1 MAGNMV
7 YSIQL
12 QLRVDDSQL
21 DATIAKL
28 GTLKKAAKDIHVKTA
43 GGGYRRPK
51 LSEEDIIARSARK
64 WKQRNLEERLNI
76 GDRWHLRQFGQWR
89 FSQAGWQN
97 GLNVFQKRVKTFQ
110 DSFFNNVSSFSG
122 LRYNAVNLGKVFTSL
137 TGVVGKAIPALGAFG
152 QVAIGAAKIWMGV
165 HAWRLASSGLPLL
178 VGTKLLNSNNM
189 AEAASNL
196 MQMRMAEK
204 GLGGNYQATLNRA
217 TQLAAEYGFS
227 RVGMLNAMNMFT
239 GLNVD
244 GKKLTPE
251 EASHLAEVV
260 GKIAHVGGLS
270 FERVN
275 VNLQQLLGQA
285 VPSIRDIRE
294 LVGQAPFIGKLAMNM
309 MEERG
314 VQGDYRDWLKNKSN
328 LRSVLDEFNEL
339 VESHPVMKAR
349 GQIALAKENFW
360 MRIADGLS
368 PYWDKIA
375 QANEKLYSWLSDKI
389 VSWVSNIDVEKFGKK
404 LESFVTEL
412 SVLTSSI
419 GPLVAKLVEW
429 INDLTGLSK
438 EKFPE
443 VTLGPDG
450 QVIYT
455 GKKIKGAEGQKQEAD
470 INLAAKKQIAA
481 NHMPNMLS
489 ELMPKLDSMGV
500 KISPDSLSAKL
511 RDTALIN
518 RIALTNENFNKQHL
532 DKEYSAYSLDSL
544 YINNKW
550 RAEHTEVPKRARSRE
565 GKPGIGAGYDLYEA
579 DVYTPNREQMLANVM
594 SYFAETHNREQ
605 FEKLFGGA
613 ADADAQQLSDLSK
626 GSKSVFINFNK
637 EIVDMDINIA
647 SVENIEELGRKLE
660 PKIEEVVVRGLTIA
674 LNNATSVT

>member
-1 MAGNMV
+1 MV

-76 GDRWHLRQFGQWR
+76 GARWHLRQFGQWR

-97 GLNVFQKRVKTFQ
+97 GLGVFQKRVKTFQ

-122 LRYNAVNLGKVFTSL
+122 LRYNMVNLGKVFTSL
-137 TGVVGKAIPALGAFG
+137 TGVVGKSIPAIGKFA
-152 QVAIGAAKIWMGV
+152 QVAIGAAKILIGM
-165 HAWRLASSGLPLL
+165 HAWRLVSSGIPFL

-270 FERVN
+270 FDRVN
-275 VNLQQLLGQA
+275 VNLQQLFGQA

-389 VSWVSNIDVEKFGKK
+389 VNWISNIDVNKVG
-404 LESFVTEL
+404 
-412 SVLTSSI
+412 
-419 GPLVAKLVEW
+419 AKLDQFILELDTFASA
-429 INDLTGLSK
+429 IQTIANTIGSIANGIS
-438 EKFPE
+438 F
-443 VTLGPDG
+443 
-450 QVIYT
+450 
-455 GKKIKGAEGQKQEAD
+455 GQKQYGEFDPETGGVRMTWGLSTNKDAALFTTMANN
-470 INLAAKKQIAA
+470 IAKKKAYGREV
-481 NHMPNMLS
+481 S
-489 ELMPKLDSMGV
+489 
-500 KISPDSLSAKL
+500 
-511 RDTALIN
+511 
-518 RIALTNENFNKQHL
+518 RIAEF
-532 DKEYSAYSLDSL
+532 A
-544 YINNKW
+544 
-550 RAEHTEVPKRARSRE
+550 AKRARE
-565 GKPGIGAGYDLYEA
+565 AGHGDIVQAAYDKLNSNEFIDA
-579 DVYTPNREQMLANVM
+579 FVGTS
-594 SYFAETHNREQ
+594 SYFNWRYTDDTKKIRKPTLS
-605 FEKLFGGA
+605 KLGIKA
-613 ADADAQQLSDLSK
+613 ISDLFSAGLRGITGTGGRSTDPNAQTVSNLSQ

-647 SVENIEELGRKLE
+647 SVENIDELGRKLE

>member
-28 GTLKKAAKDIHVKTA
+28 GTLKKAAKEINEKATA
-43 GGGYRRPK
+43 GYSKKKK
-51 LSEEDIIARSARK
+51 LTDEDIIARSARK

-76 GDRWHLRQFGQWR
+76 GARWHLRQFGQWR

-97 GLNVFQKRVKTFQ
+97 GLSVFQKRIKTFQ

-137 TGVVGKAIPALGAFG
+137 AGAAGKAIPALGAFG

-165 HAWRLASSGLPLL
+165 HAWRLVSSGIPFL

-189 AEAASNL
+189 AEAGSNL

-389 VSWVSNIDVEKFGKK
+389 VNWISNIDVNKVG
-404 LESFVTEL
+404 
-412 SVLTSSI
+412 
-419 GPLVAKLVEW
+419 AKLDQFILELDTFASA
-429 INDLTGLSK
+429 IQTIANTIGSIANGIS
-438 EKFPE
+438 F
-443 VTLGPDG
+443 
-450 QVIYT
+450 
-455 GKKIKGAEGQKQEAD
+455 GQKQYGEFDPETGGVRMTWGLSTNKDAALFMTMANN
-470 INLAAKKQIAA
+470 IAKKKAYGREV
-481 NHMPNMLS
+481 S
-489 ELMPKLDSMGV
+489 
-500 KISPDSLSAKL
+500 
-511 RDTALIN
+511 
-518 RIALTNENFNKQHL
+518 RIAEF
-532 DKEYSAYSLDSL
+532 A
-544 YINNKW
+544 
-550 RAEHTEVPKRARSRE
+550 AKRARE
-565 GKPGIGAGYDLYEA
+565 AGHGDIVQAAYDKLNSNEFIDA
-579 DVYTPNREQMLANVM
+579 FVGTS
-594 SYFAETHNREQ
+594 SYFNWRYTDDTKKIRKPTLS
-605 FEKLFGGA
+605 KLGIKA
-613 ADADAQQLSDLSK
+613 ISDLFPAGLRGITGTGGRSTDPNAQTVSNLSQ

>member
-1 MAGNMV
+1 MV

-28 GTLKKAAKDIHVKTA
+28 ETLKKKAKDIRVRTA

-51 LSEEDIIARSARK
+51 LPEEDVIAQSARK
-64 WKQRNLEERLNI
+64 WRQHSLQDRINI
-76 GDRWHLRQFGQWR
+76 GARWHLRQFGQWR

-97 GLNVFQKRVKTFQ
+97 GLNVFQKRIKTFQ

-137 TGVVGKAIPALGAFG
+137 AGAAGKAIPTLGKFG
-152 QVAIGAAKIWMGV
+152 QVAIRAAKIWMGV

-178 VGTKLLNSNNM
+178 VGTRLLNSNNM

-204 GLGGNYQATLNRA
+204 GLGGNYQGTLNRA

-314 VQGDYRDWLKNKSN
+314 VRGDYRDWLKNKSN

-360 MRIADGLS
+360 IRIADGLS

-375 QANEKLYSWLSDKI
+375 QANEKLYSWLGDKI
-389 VSWVSNIDVEKFGKK
+389 VSWVESINVEKVGEK
-404 LESFVTEL
+404 LDLFILELNTFASAIQTIANTIGSIANGISF
-412 SVLTSSI
+412 
-419 GPLVAKLVEW
+419 
-429 INDLTGLSK
+429 
-438 EKFPE
+438 
-443 VTLGPDG
+443 
-450 QVIYT
+450 
-455 GKKIKGAEGQKQEAD
+455 GQKQYGEFDPETGGVRMTWGLWTNKDAALFTTMANNIAKKKAYGSEASR
-470 INLAAKKQIAA
+470 IAKLAA
-481 NHMPNMLS
+481 
-489 ELMPKLDSMGV
+489 
-500 KISPDSLSAKL
+500 
-511 RDTALIN
+511 R
-518 RIALTNENFNKQHL
+518 
-532 DKEYSAYSLDSL
+532 
-544 YINNKW
+544 
-550 RAEHTEVPKRARSRE
+550 RARE
-565 GKPGIGAGYDLYEA
+565 AGHGDIVQAAYDKLNSNEFIDA
-579 DVYTPNREQMLANVM
+579 FVRTS
-594 SYFAETHNREQ
+594 SYFDWRYTDDTKKIRKPTLS
-605 FEKLFGGA
+605 KLGIKAISDLFTAGLRGIAGTGGGA
-613 ADADAQQLSDLSK
+613 TDPNAQTVSNLSQ

-647 SVENIEELGRKLE
+647 SVENIDELGRKLE

>member
-28 GTLKKAAKDIHVKTA
+28 GTLKKAAKDIHVRTA
-43 GGGYRRPK
+43 GNLPRRLK
-51 LSEEDIIARSARK
+51 LPEEDIIARSARK

-76 GDRWHLRQFGQWR
+76 GARWHLRQFGQWR

-97 GLNVFQKRVKTFQ
+97 GSNVFQKRIKTFQ

-137 TGVVGKAIPALGAFG
+137 AGAAGKAIPALGAFG

-178 VGTKLLNSNNM
+178 VGTRMLNSNNM

-196 MQMRMAEK
+196 MQMRMAEN

-389 VSWVSNIDVEKFGKK
+389 VNWISNIDVNKVG
-404 LESFVTEL
+404 
-412 SVLTSSI
+412 
-419 GPLVAKLVEW
+419 AKLDQFILE
-429 INDLTGLSK
+429 
-438 EKFPE
+438 
-443 VTLGPDG
+443 LGTFASAIQTTANTIG
-450 QVIYT
+450 SIAN
-455 GKKIKGAEGQKQEAD
+455 GISFGQKQYGEFDPETGGVRMTWGLSTNKDAALFTTMANN
-470 INLAAKKQIAA
+470 IAKKKAYGREV
-481 NHMPNMLS
+481 S
-489 ELMPKLDSMGV
+489 
-500 KISPDSLSAKL
+500 
-511 RDTALIN
+511 
-518 RIALTNENFNKQHL
+518 RIAEF
-532 DKEYSAYSLDSL
+532 A
-544 YINNKW
+544 
-550 RAEHTEVPKRARSRE
+550 AKRARE
-565 GKPGIGAGYDLYEA
+565 AGHGDIVQAAYDKLNSNEFIDA
-579 DVYTPNREQMLANVM
+579 FVGTS
-594 SYFAETHNREQ
+594 SYFNWLYTDDTKKIRKPTLS
-605 FEKLFGGA
+605 KLGIKA
-613 ADADAQQLSDLSK
+613 ISDLFPAGLRGITGTGGRSTDPNAQTVSNLSQ

>member
-1 MAGNMV
+1 MV

-28 GTLKKAAKDIHVKTA
+28 GTLKKAAKEINEKATA
-43 GGGYRRPK
+43 GYSKKKK
-51 LSEEDIIARSARK
+51 LTDEEIIARSARK

-76 GDRWHLRQFGQWR
+76 GARWRLRQFGQWR
-89 FSQAGWQN
+89 FSQAGWKN
-97 GLNVFQKRVKTFQ
+97 GLGVFQKRVKTFQ

-122 LRYNAVNLGKVFTSL
+122 LRYNMVNLGKVFTSL
-137 TGVVGKAIPALGAFG
+137 TGVVGKSIPAIGKFA
-152 QVAIGAAKIWMGV
+152 QVAIGAAKILIGM
-165 HAWRLASSGLPLL
+165 HAWRLVSSGIPFL

-270 FERVN
+270 FDRVN
-275 VNLQQLLGQA
+275 VNLQQLFGQA

-389 VSWVSNIDVEKFGKK
+389 VNWISNIDVNKVG
-404 LESFVTEL
+404 
-412 SVLTSSI
+412 
-419 GPLVAKLVEW
+419 AKLDQFILELDTFASA
-429 INDLTGLSK
+429 IQTIANTIGSIANGIS
-438 EKFPE
+438 F
-443 VTLGPDG
+443 
-450 QVIYT
+450 
-455 GKKIKGAEGQKQEAD
+455 GQKQYGEFDPETGGVRMTWGLSTNKDAALFTTMANN
-470 INLAAKKQIAA
+470 IAKKKAYGREV
-481 NHMPNMLS
+481 S
-489 ELMPKLDSMGV
+489 
-500 KISPDSLSAKL
+500 
-511 RDTALIN
+511 
-518 RIALTNENFNKQHL
+518 RIAEF
-532 DKEYSAYSLDSL
+532 A
-544 YINNKW
+544 
-550 RAEHTEVPKRARSRE
+550 AKRARE
-565 GKPGIGAGYDLYEA
+565 AGHGDIVQAAYDKLNSNEFIDA
-579 DVYTPNREQMLANVM
+579 FVGTS
-594 SYFAETHNREQ
+594 SYFNWRYTDDTKKIRKPTLS
-605 FEKLFGGA
+605 KLGIKA
-613 ADADAQQLSDLSK
+613 ISDLFPAGLRGITGTGGRSTDPNAQTVSNLSQ

>member
-28 GTLKKAAKDIHVKTA
+28 GTLKKAAKEINEKATA
-43 GGGYRRPK
+43 GYSKKKK
-51 LSEEDIIARSARK
+51 LTDEEIIARSARK

-76 GDRWHLRQFGQWR
+76 GARWHLRQFGQWR

-97 GLNVFQKRVKTFQ
+97 GLDVFQKRVKTFQ

-178 VGTKLLNSNNM
+178 IGTRMLNSNNM

-285 VPSIRDIRE
+285 APSIRDIRE

-389 VSWVSNIDVEKFGKK
+389 VSWVSNIDVNKVG
-404 LESFVTEL
+404 
-412 SVLTSSI
+412 
-419 GPLVAKLVEW
+419 AKLDQFILELDTFASAIQTIANTIGSTANGISFGPKQYGEFDPETGGVRMTW
-429 INDLTGLSK
+429 GLSTNK
-438 EKFPE
+438 DAALF
-443 VTLGPDG
+443 TTMANN
-450 QVIYT
+450 I
-455 GKKIKGAEGQKQEAD
+455 
-470 INLAAKKQIAA
+470 AKKKAYGREV
-481 NHMPNMLS
+481 S
-489 ELMPKLDSMGV
+489 
-500 KISPDSLSAKL
+500 
-511 RDTALIN
+511 
-518 RIALTNENFNKQHL
+518 RIAEF
-532 DKEYSAYSLDSL
+532 A
-544 YINNKW
+544 
-550 RAEHTEVPKRARSRE
+550 AKRARE
-565 GKPGIGAGYDLYEA
+565 AGHGDIVQAAYDKLNSNEFIDA
-579 DVYTPNREQMLANVM
+579 FVGTS
-594 SYFAETHNREQ
+594 SYFNWRYTDDTKKIRKPTLS
-605 FEKLFGGA
+605 KLGIKA
-613 ADADAQQLSDLSK
+613 ISDLFPAGLRGITGTGGRSTDPNAQTVSNLSQ
-626 GSKSVFINFNK
+626 GSKSIFINFNK

-647 SVENIEELGRKLE
+647 SVENIDELGRKLE

>member
-28 GTLKKAAKDIHVKTA
+28 GTLKKAAKEINEKATA
-43 GGGYRRPK
+43 GYSKKKK
-51 LSEEDIIARSARK
+51 LTDEEIIARSARK

-76 GDRWHLRQFGQWR
+76 GARWRLRQFGQWR

-97 GLNVFQKRVKTFQ
+97 GLGVFQKRVKTFQ

-122 LRYNAVNLGKVFTSL
+122 LRYNMVNLGKVFTSL
-137 TGVVGKAIPALGAFG
+137 TGVVGKSIPAIGKFA
-152 QVAIGAAKIWMGV
+152 QVAIGAAKILIGM
-165 HAWRLASSGLPLL
+165 HAWRLVSSGIPFL

-227 RVGMLNAMNMFT
+227 RVGMLNAMNMFM

-275 VNLQQLLGQA
+275 RNIQQLLAMA
-285 VPSIRDIRE
+285 VPNSRDLNE
-294 LVGQAPFIGKLAMNM
+294 LTTQAPYIGKLAMNM

-389 VSWVSNIDVEKFGKK
+389 VNWISNIDVNKVG
-404 LESFVTEL
+404 
-412 SVLTSSI
+412 
-419 GPLVAKLVEW
+419 AKLDQFILELDTFASA
-429 INDLTGLSK
+429 IQTIANTIGSIANGIS
-438 EKFPE
+438 F
-443 VTLGPDG
+443 
-450 QVIYT
+450 
-455 GKKIKGAEGQKQEAD
+455 GQKQYGEFDPETGGVRMTWGLSTNKDAALFTTMANN
-470 INLAAKKQIAA
+470 IAKKKAYGREV
-481 NHMPNMLS
+481 S
-489 ELMPKLDSMGV
+489 
-500 KISPDSLSAKL
+500 
-511 RDTALIN
+511 
-518 RIALTNENFNKQHL
+518 RIAEF
-532 DKEYSAYSLDSL
+532 A
-544 YINNKW
+544 
-550 RAEHTEVPKRARSRE
+550 AKRARE
-565 GKPGIGAGYDLYEA
+565 AEHGDIVQAAYDKLNSNEFIDA
-579 DVYTPNREQMLANVM
+579 FVGTS
-594 SYFAETHNREQ
+594 SYFNWWYTDDTKKIRKPTLS
-605 FEKLFGGA
+605 KLGIKA
-613 ADADAQQLSDLSK
+613 ISDLFSAGLRGITGTGGRSTDPNAQTVSNLSQ

>member
-28 GTLKKAAKDIHVKTA
+28 GTLKKAAKEINEKATA
-43 GGGYRRPK
+43 GYSKKKK
-51 LSEEDIIARSARK
+51 LTDEEIIARSARK

-76 GDRWHLRQFGQWR
+76 GARWRLRQFGQWR

-97 GLNVFQKRVKTFQ
+97 GLGVFQKRVKTFQ

-122 LRYNAVNLGKVFTSL
+122 LRYNMVNLGKVFTSL
-137 TGVVGKAIPALGAFG
+137 TGVVGKSIPAIGKFA
-152 QVAIGAAKIWMGV
+152 QVAIGAAKILIGM
-165 HAWRLASSGLPLL
+165 HAWRLVSSGIPFL

-244 GKKLTPE
+244 GKKLTPK

-270 FERVN
+270 FDRVN
-275 VNLQQLLGQA
+275 VNLQQLFGQA

-360 MRIADGLS
+360 MCIADGLS

-389 VSWVSNIDVEKFGKK
+389 VNWISNIDVNK
-404 LESFVTEL
+404 
-412 SVLTSSI
+412 I
-419 GPLVAKLVEW
+419 GAKLDQFILELDTFASAIQPIVNT
-429 INDLTGLSK
+429 IGSIANCIS
-438 EKFPE
+438 F
-443 VTLGPDG
+443 
-450 QVIYT
+450 
-455 GKKIKGAEGQKQEAD
+455 GQKQYGEFDPETGGVRMTWGLSTDKDAALFTTMANN
-470 INLAAKKQIAA
+470 IAKKRAYGREVSRIAKLAAK
-481 NHMPNMLS
+481 
-489 ELMPKLDSMGV
+489 
-500 KISPDSLSAKL
+500 
-511 RDTALIN
+511 
-518 RIALTNENFNKQHL
+518 
-532 DKEYSAYSLDSL
+532 
-544 YINNKW
+544 
-550 RAEHTEVPKRARSRE
+550 RARE
-565 GKPGIGAGYDLYEA
+565 AGHGDIVQAAYDKLNSNEFIDA
-579 DVYTPNREQMLANVM
+579 FVGTS
-594 SYFAETHNREQ
+594 SYFNWRYTDDTKKIRKPILS
-605 FEKLFGGA
+605 KLGIKA
-613 ADADAQQLSDLSK
+613 ISDLFPAGLRGITGTGGRSTDPNAQTVSNLSQ

>member
-1 MAGNMV
+1 MV

-28 GTLKKAAKDIHVKTA
+28 GTLKKAAKEINEKATA
-43 GGGYRRPK
+43 GYSKKKK
-51 LSEEDIIARSARK
+51 LTDEEIIARSARK

-76 GDRWHLRQFGQWR
+76 GARWRLRQFGQWR

-97 GLNVFQKRVKTFQ
+97 GLGVFQKRVKTFQ

-122 LRYNAVNLGKVFTSL
+122 LRYNMVNLGKVFTSL
-137 TGVVGKAIPALGAFG
+137 TGVVGKSIPAIGKFA
-152 QVAIGAAKIWMGV
+152 QVAIGAAKILIGM
-165 HAWRLASSGLPLL
+165 HAWRLVSSGIPFL

-270 FERVN
+270 FDRVN
-275 VNLQQLLGQA
+275 VNLQQLFGQA

-389 VSWVSNIDVEKFGKK
+389 VNWISNIDVNKVG
-404 LESFVTEL
+404 
-412 SVLTSSI
+412 
-419 GPLVAKLVEW
+419 AKLDQFILELDTFASA
-429 INDLTGLSK
+429 IQTIANTIGSIANGIS
-438 EKFPE
+438 F
-443 VTLGPDG
+443 
-450 QVIYT
+450 
-455 GKKIKGAEGQKQEAD
+455 GQKQYGEFDPETGGVRMTWGLSTNKDAALFTTMANN
-470 INLAAKKQIAA
+470 IAKKKAYGREV
-481 NHMPNMLS
+481 S
-489 ELMPKLDSMGV
+489 
-500 KISPDSLSAKL
+500 
-511 RDTALIN
+511 
-518 RIALTNENFNKQHL
+518 RIAEF
-532 DKEYSAYSLDSL
+532 A
-544 YINNKW
+544 
-550 RAEHTEVPKRARSRE
+550 AKRARE
-565 GKPGIGAGYDLYEA
+565 AGHGDIVQAAYDKLNSNEFIDA
-579 DVYTPNREQMLANVM
+579 FVGTS
-594 SYFAETHNREQ
+594 SYFNWRYTDDTKKIRKPTLS
-605 FEKLFGGA
+605 KLGIKA
-613 ADADAQQLSDLSK
+613 ISDLFSAGLRGITGTGGRSTDPNAQTVSNLSQ

-647 SVENIEELGRKLE
+647 SVENIDELGRKLE

>member
-28 GTLKKAAKDIHVKTA
+28 GTLKKAAKEINEKATA
-43 GGGYRRPK
+43 GYSKKKK
-51 LSEEDIIARSARK
+51 LTDEEIIARSARK

-76 GDRWHLRQFGQWR
+76 GARWHLRQFGQWR

-97 GLNVFQKRVKTFQ
+97 GLGVFQKRVKTFQ

-122 LRYNAVNLGKVFTSL
+122 LRYNAVNLGKTFTSL
-137 TGVVGKAIPALGAFG
+137 AGAAGKAIPALGAFG

-178 VGTKLLNSNNM
+178 VGTRMLNSNNM

-217 TQLAAEYGFS
+217 TQEAAEYGFS
-227 RVGMLNAMNMFT
+227 RVVMLNAMNMFT

-285 VPSIRDIRE
+285 APSIRDIRE

-389 VSWVSNIDVEKFGKK
+389 VSWVSNIDVNKVG
-404 LESFVTEL
+404 
-412 SVLTSSI
+412 
-419 GPLVAKLVEW
+419 AKLDQFILELDTFASAIQTIANTIGSTANGISFGPKQYGEFDPETGGVRMTW
-429 INDLTGLSK
+429 GLSTNK
-438 EKFPE
+438 DAALF
-443 VTLGPDG
+443 TTMANN
-450 QVIYT
+450 I
-455 GKKIKGAEGQKQEAD
+455 
-470 INLAAKKQIAA
+470 AKKKAYGREV
-481 NHMPNMLS
+481 S
-489 ELMPKLDSMGV
+489 
-500 KISPDSLSAKL
+500 
-511 RDTALIN
+511 
-518 RIALTNENFNKQHL
+518 RIAEF
-532 DKEYSAYSLDSL
+532 A
-544 YINNKW
+544 
-550 RAEHTEVPKRARSRE
+550 AKRARE
-565 GKPGIGAGYDLYEA
+565 AGHGDIVQAAYDKLNSNEFIDA
-579 DVYTPNREQMLANVM
+579 FVGTS
-594 SYFAETHNREQ
+594 SYFNWRYTDDTKKIRKPTLS
-605 FEKLFGGA
+605 KLGIKA
-613 ADADAQQLSDLSK
+613 ISDLFPAGLRGITGTGGRSTDPNAQTVSNLSQ
-626 GSKSVFINFNK
+626 GSKSIFINFNK

-647 SVENIEELGRKLE
+647 SVENIDELGRKLE

>member
-1 MAGNMV
+1 MV

-28 GTLKKAAKDIHVKTA
+28 GTLKKAAKEINEKATA
-43 GGGYRRPK
+43 GYSKKKK
-51 LSEEDIIARSARK
+51 LTDEEIIARSARK

-76 GDRWHLRQFGQWR
+76 GARWRLRQFGQWR

-97 GLNVFQKRVKTFQ
+97 GLGVFQKRVKTFQ

-122 LRYNAVNLGKVFTSL
+122 LRYNMVNLGKVFTSL
-137 TGVVGKAIPALGAFG
+137 TGVVGKSIPAIGKFA
-152 QVAIGAAKIWMGV
+152 QVAIGAAKILIGM
-165 HAWRLASSGLPLL
+165 HAWRLVSSGIPFL

-270 FERVN
+270 FDRVN
-275 VNLQQLLGQA
+275 VNLQQLFGQA

-389 VSWVSNIDVEKFGKK
+389 VNWISNIDVNKVG
-404 LESFVTEL
+404 
-412 SVLTSSI
+412 
-419 GPLVAKLVEW
+419 AKLDQFILELDTFASA
-429 INDLTGLSK
+429 IQTIANTIGSIANGIS
-438 EKFPE
+438 F
-443 VTLGPDG
+443 
-450 QVIYT
+450 
-455 GKKIKGAEGQKQEAD
+455 GQKQYGEFDPETGGVRMTWGLSTNKDAALFTTMANN
-470 INLAAKKQIAA
+470 IAKKKAYG
-481 NHMPNMLS
+481 S
-489 ELMPKLDSMGV
+489 EVS
-500 KISPDSLSAKL
+500 
-511 RDTALIN
+511 
-518 RIALTNENFNKQHL
+518 RIAEF
-532 DKEYSAYSLDSL
+532 A
-544 YINNKW
+544 
-550 RAEHTEVPKRARSRE
+550 AKRARE
-565 GKPGIGAGYDLYEA
+565 AGHGDIVQAAYDKLNSNEFIDA
-579 DVYTPNREQMLANVM
+579 FVGTS
-594 SYFAETHNREQ
+594 SYFNWRYTDDTKKIRKPTLS
-605 FEKLFGGA
+605 KLGIKA
-613 ADADAQQLSDLSK
+613 ISDLFSAGLRGITGTGGRSTDPNAQTVSNLSQ

-647 SVENIEELGRKLE
+647 SVENIDELGRKLE

>member
-1 MAGNMV
+1 MV

-28 GTLKKAAKDIHVKTA
+28 GTLKKAAKEINEKATA
-43 GGGYRRPK
+43 GYSKKKK
-51 LSEEDIIARSARK
+51 LTDEEIIARSARK

-76 GDRWHLRQFGQWR
+76 GARWRLRQFGQWR

-97 GLNVFQKRVKTFQ
+97 GLGVFQKRVKTFQ

-122 LRYNAVNLGKVFTSL
+122 LRYNMVNLGKVFTSL
-137 TGVVGKAIPALGAFG
+137 TGVVGKSIPAIGKFA
-152 QVAIGAAKIWMGV
+152 QVAIGAAKILIGM
-165 HAWRLASSGLPLL
+165 HAWRLVSSGIPFL

-339 VESHPVMKAR
+339 VESHPVMKAK

-389 VSWVSNIDVEKFGKK
+389 VNWISNIDVNKVG
-404 LESFVTEL
+404 
-412 SVLTSSI
+412 
-419 GPLVAKLVEW
+419 AKLDQFILELDTFASA
-429 INDLTGLSK
+429 IQTIANTIGSIANGIS
-438 EKFPE
+438 F
-443 VTLGPDG
+443 
-450 QVIYT
+450 
-455 GKKIKGAEGQKQEAD
+455 GQKQYGEFDPETGGVRMTWGLSTNKDAALFTTMANN
-470 INLAAKKQIAA
+470 IAKKKAYGREVSRIAEFAAKRAREAGHGDIVQAA
-481 NHMPNMLS
+481 YDKLNSNEFIDAFVGTSSYFNWRYTDDTKKIRKPTLS
-489 ELMPKLDSMGV
+489 EL
-500 KISPDSLSAKL
+500 
-511 RDTALIN
+511 
-518 RIALTNENFNKQHL
+518 
-532 DKEYSAYSLDSL
+532 
-544 YINNKW
+544 
-550 RAEHTEVPKRARSRE
+550 
-565 GKPGIGAGYDLYEA
+565 GIKAI
-579 DVYTPNREQMLANVM
+579 
-594 SYFAETHNREQ
+594 
-605 FEKLFGGA
+605 
-613 ADADAQQLSDLSK
+613 SDLFSAGLRGITGTGGRSTDPNAQTVSNLSQ

>member
-1 MAGNMV
+1 MV

-28 GTLKKAAKDIHVKTA
+28 GTLKKAAKEINEKATA
-43 GGGYRRPK
+43 GYSKKKK
-51 LSEEDIIARSARK
+51 LTDEEIIARSARK

-76 GDRWHLRQFGQWR
+76 GARWHLRQFGQWR

-97 GLNVFQKRVKTFQ
+97 GLGVFQKRVKTFQ
-110 DSFFNNVSSFSG
+110 NSFFNNVSSFSG

-178 VGTKLLNSNNM
+178 IGTKLLNSNNM

-375 QANEKLYSWLSDKI
+375 QANEKLYSWLGDKI

-455 GKKIKGAEGQKQEAD
+455 GKKIKGAEGKKQEED
-470 INLAAKKQIAA
+470 TKLAARKQIAA
-481 NHMPNMLS
+481 KYLPDMLP
-489 ELMPKLDSMGV
+489 ELTPKLDSLGV
-500 KISPDSLSAKL
+500 NISPDSLSAKL

-532 DKEYSAYSLDSL
+532 EGVKRIRESDSL
-544 YINNKW
+544 FVANKY
-550 RAEHTEVPKRARSRE
+550 RAAHRPLSDSLRDI
-565 GKPGIGAGYDLYEA
+565 PGIGNFYPYNKLRPA

-594 SYFAETHNREQ
+594 SYFAETLNREQ

-613 ADADAQQLSDLSK
+613 ADDYNKDMSDLSK

>member
-1 MAGNMV
+1 MV

-28 GTLKKAAKDIHVKTA
+28 GTLKKAAKEINEKATA
-43 GGGYRRPK
+43 GYSKKKK
-51 LSEEDIIARSARK
+51 LTDEEIIARSARK

-76 GDRWHLRQFGQWR
+76 GARWHLRQFGQWR

-97 GLNVFQKRVKTFQ
+97 GLSVFQKRVKTFQ

-137 TGVVGKAIPALGAFG
+137 TGVVGKAIPGLGALG
-152 QVAIGAAKIWMGV
+152 QVAIGAAKIWMGA

-178 VGTKLLNSNNM
+178 VGTRMLNSNNM

-314 VQGDYRDWLKNKSN
+314 VQGDYRDWLKNKNN

-360 MRIADGLS
+360 MRIADSLS

-375 QANEKLYSWLSDKI
+375 QANEKLYSWLGDKI
-389 VSWVSNIDVEKFGKK
+389 VSWVSNIDVNKVG
-404 LESFVTEL
+404 
-412 SVLTSSI
+412 
-419 GPLVAKLVEW
+419 AKLDQFILELDTFASAIQTIANTIGSIANGISFDRKQYGEFDPETGGVRMTW
-429 INDLTGLSK
+429 GLSTNK
-438 EKFPE
+438 DAALF
-443 VTLGPDG
+443 TTMANN
-450 QVIYT
+450 I
-455 GKKIKGAEGQKQEAD
+455 
-470 INLAAKKQIAA
+470 AKKKAYGREV
-481 NHMPNMLS
+481 S
-489 ELMPKLDSMGV
+489 
-500 KISPDSLSAKL
+500 
-511 RDTALIN
+511 
-518 RIALTNENFNKQHL
+518 RIAEF
-532 DKEYSAYSLDSL
+532 A
-544 YINNKW
+544 
-550 RAEHTEVPKRARSRE
+550 AKRARE
-565 GKPGIGAGYDLYEA
+565 AGHGDIVQAAYDKLNSNEFIDA
-579 DVYTPNREQMLANVM
+579 FVGTS
-594 SYFAETHNREQ
+594 SYFNWWYTDDTKKIRKPTLS
-605 FEKLFGGA
+605 KLGIKA
-613 ADADAQQLSDLSK
+613 ISDLFPAGLRGLTGTGGRSTDPNAQTVSNLSQ

>member
-28 GTLKKAAKDIHVKTA
+28 GTLKKAAKEINEKATA
-43 GGGYRRPK
+43 GYSKKKK
-51 LSEEDIIARSARK
+51 LTDEEIIARSARK

-76 GDRWHLRQFGQWR
+76 GARWRLRQFGQWR

-97 GLNVFQKRVKTFQ
+97 GLGVFQKRVKTFQ

-122 LRYNAVNLGKVFTSL
+122 LRYNMVNLGKVFTSL
-137 TGVVGKAIPALGAFG
+137 TGVVGKSIPAIGKFA
-152 QVAIGAAKIWMGV
+152 QVAIGAAKILIGM
-165 HAWRLASSGLPLL
+165 HAWRLVSSGIPFL

-270 FERVN
+270 FDRVN

-389 VSWVSNIDVEKFGKK
+389 VNWISNIDVNKVG
-404 LESFVTEL
+404 
-412 SVLTSSI
+412 
-419 GPLVAKLVEW
+419 AKLDQFILELDTFASA
-429 INDLTGLSK
+429 IQTIANTIGSIANGIS
-438 EKFPE
+438 F
-443 VTLGPDG
+443 
-450 QVIYT
+450 
-455 GKKIKGAEGQKQEAD
+455 GQKQYGEFDPETGGVRMTWGLSTNKDAALFTTMANN
-470 INLAAKKQIAA
+470 IAKKKAYGREV
-481 NHMPNMLS
+481 S
-489 ELMPKLDSMGV
+489 
-500 KISPDSLSAKL
+500 
-511 RDTALIN
+511 
-518 RIALTNENFNKQHL
+518 RIAEF
-532 DKEYSAYSLDSL
+532 A
-544 YINNKW
+544 
-550 RAEHTEVPKRARSRE
+550 AKRARE
-565 GKPGIGAGYDLYEA
+565 AGHGDIVQAAYDKLNSNEFIDA
-579 DVYTPNREQMLANVM
+579 FVGTS
-594 SYFAETHNREQ
+594 SYFNWRYTDDTKKIRKPTLS
-605 FEKLFGGA
+605 KLGIKA
-613 ADADAQQLSDLSK
+613 ISDLFPAGLRGITGTGGRSTDPNAQTVSNLSQ

>member
-28 GTLKKAAKDIHVKTA
+28 GTLKKAAKDIHVRTA
-43 GGGYRRPK
+43 GNLPRRLK
-51 LSEEDIIARSARK
+51 LPEEDIIARSARK

-76 GDRWHLRQFGQWR
+76 GARWHLRQFGQWR

-97 GLNVFQKRVKTFQ
+97 GLGVFQKRVKTFQ

-122 LRYNAVNLGKVFTSL
+122 LRYNAVNLGKIFTSL
-137 TGVVGKAIPALGAFG
+137 AGAARKAIPALGTFG
-152 QVAIGAAKIWMGV
+152 QVAIWGAKIWMGV

-178 VGTKLLNSNNM
+178 VGTRMLNSNNM

-375 QANEKLYSWLSDKI
+375 QANEKLYSWLSNKI
-389 VSWVSNIDVEKFGKK
+389 VNWISNIDVNKVG
-404 LESFVTEL
+404 
-412 SVLTSSI
+412 
-419 GPLVAKLVEW
+419 AKLDQFILELD
-429 INDLTGLSK
+429 IFASAIQTIANTIGSIADGIS
-438 EKFPE
+438 
-443 VTLGPDG
+443 LGPKQYGEFDPE
-450 QVIYT
+450 T
-455 GKKIKGAEGQKQEAD
+455 GGVRMTWDLWTNKDAALFTTMANNIAQKKAYGREV
-470 INLAAKKQIAA
+470 
-481 NHMPNMLS
+481 S
-489 ELMPKLDSMGV
+489 
-500 KISPDSLSAKL
+500 
-511 RDTALIN
+511 
-518 RIALTNENFNKQHL
+518 RIAKF
-532 DKEYSAYSLDSL
+532 A
-544 YINNKW
+544 
-550 RAEHTEVPKRARSRE
+550 AKRARE
-565 GKPGIGAGYDLYEA
+565 AGHGDIVQAAYDKLNSNEFIDA
-579 DVYTPNREQMLANVM
+579 FVGTS
-594 SYFAETHNREQ
+594 SYFNWTYTDDTKKIRKPTLS
-605 FEKLFGGA
+605 KLGIKA
-613 ADADAQQLSDLSK
+613 ISDLFSAGLRGITGTGGRSTDPNAQTVSNLSQ

>member
-28 GTLKKAAKDIHVKTA
+28 GTLKKAAKEINEKATA
-43 GGGYRRPK
+43 GYSKKKK
-51 LSEEDIIARSARK
+51 LTDEEIIARSARK

-76 GDRWHLRQFGQWR
+76 GARWHLRQFGQWR

-97 GLNVFQKRVKTFQ
+97 GLGVFQKRVKTFQ
-110 DSFFNNVSSFSG
+110 NSFFNNVSSFSG
-122 LRYNAVNLGKVFTSL
+122 LRYNMVNLGKVFTSL
-137 TGVVGKAIPALGAFG
+137 TGVVGKSIPAIGKFA
-152 QVAIGAAKIWMGV
+152 QVAIGAAKILIGM
-165 HAWRLASSGLPLL
+165 HAWRLVSSGIPFL

-389 VSWVSNIDVEKFGKK
+389 VNWISNIDVNKVG
-404 LESFVTEL
+404 
-412 SVLTSSI
+412 
-419 GPLVAKLVEW
+419 AKLDQFILELDTFASA
-429 INDLTGLSK
+429 IQTIANTIGSIANGIS
-438 EKFPE
+438 F
-443 VTLGPDG
+443 
-450 QVIYT
+450 
-455 GKKIKGAEGQKQEAD
+455 GQKQYGEFDPETGGVRMTWGLSTNKDAALFTTMANN
-470 INLAAKKQIAA
+470 IAKKKAYGREV
-481 NHMPNMLS
+481 S
-489 ELMPKLDSMGV
+489 
-500 KISPDSLSAKL
+500 
-511 RDTALIN
+511 
-518 RIALTNENFNKQHL
+518 RIAEF
-532 DKEYSAYSLDSL
+532 A
-544 YINNKW
+544 
-550 RAEHTEVPKRARSRE
+550 AKRARE
-565 GKPGIGAGYDLYEA
+565 AGHGDIVQAAYDKLNSNEFIDA
-579 DVYTPNREQMLANVM
+579 FVGTS
-594 SYFAETHNREQ
+594 SYFNWRYTDDTKKIRKPTLS
-605 FEKLFGGA
+605 KLGIKA
-613 ADADAQQLSDLSK
+613 ISDLFPAGLRGITGTGGRSTDPNAQTVSNLSQ

>member
-1 MAGNMV
+1 MAGNMA

-28 GTLKKAAKDIHVKTA
+28 GTLKKAAKDIYVRTA

-51 LSEEDIIARSARK
+51 LPEEDIIARSARR

-76 GDRWHLRQFGQWR
+76 GARWHLRRFGQWR

-97 GLNVFQKRVKTFQ
+97 GLSVFQKRVKTFL

-122 LRYNAVNLGKVFTSL
+122 LRHNMVNLGKVFTSL
-137 TGVVGKAIPALGAFG
+137 TGVVGKTIPALGAFG

-178 VGTKLLNSNNM
+178 IGTKLLNSNNM

-375 QANEKLYSWLSDKI
+375 RANEKLYSWLGDKI

>member
-28 GTLKKAAKDIHVKTA
+28 GTLKKAAKEINEKATA
-43 GGGYRRPK
+43 GYSKKKK
-51 LSEEDIIARSARK
+51 LTDEEIIARSARK

-76 GDRWHLRQFGQWR
+76 GARWRLRQFGQWR

-97 GLNVFQKRVKTFQ
+97 GLGVFQKRVKTFQ

-122 LRYNAVNLGKVFTSL
+122 LRYNMVNLGKVFTSL
-137 TGVVGKAIPALGAFG
+137 TGVVGKSIPAIGKFA
-152 QVAIGAAKIWMGV
+152 QVAIGAAKILIGM
-165 HAWRLASSGLPLL
+165 HAWRLVSSGIPFL

-270 FERVN
+270 FDRVN
-275 VNLQQLLGQA
+275 VNLQQLFGQA

-389 VSWVSNIDVEKFGKK
+389 VNWISNIDVNKVG
-404 LESFVTEL
+404 
-412 SVLTSSI
+412 
-419 GPLVAKLVEW
+419 AKLDQFILELDTFASA
-429 INDLTGLSK
+429 IQTIANTIGSIANGIS
-438 EKFPE
+438 F
-443 VTLGPDG
+443 
-450 QVIYT
+450 
-455 GKKIKGAEGQKQEAD
+455 GQKQYGEFDPETGGVRMTWGLSTNKDAALFTTMANN
-470 INLAAKKQIAA
+470 IAKKKAYGREV
-481 NHMPNMLS
+481 S
-489 ELMPKLDSMGV
+489 
-500 KISPDSLSAKL
+500 
-511 RDTALIN
+511 
-518 RIALTNENFNKQHL
+518 RIAEF
-532 DKEYSAYSLDSL
+532 A
-544 YINNKW
+544 
-550 RAEHTEVPKRARSRE
+550 AKRARE
-565 GKPGIGAGYDLYEA
+565 AGHGDIVQAAYDKLNSNEFIDA
-579 DVYTPNREQMLANVM
+579 FVGTS
-594 SYFAETHNREQ
+594 SYFNWRYTDDTKKIRKPTLS
-605 FEKLFGGA
+605 KLGIKA
-613 ADADAQQLSDLSK
+613 ISDLFPAGLRGITGTGGRSTDPNAQTVSNLSQ

>member
-28 GTLKKAAKDIHVKTA
+28 GTLKKAAKEINEKATA
-43 GGGYRRPK
+43 GYSKKKK
-51 LSEEDIIARSARK
+51 LTDEEIIARSARK

-76 GDRWHLRQFGQWR
+76 GARWRLRQFGQWR

-97 GLNVFQKRVKTFQ
+97 GLGVFQKRVKTFQ

-122 LRYNAVNLGKVFTSL
+122 LRYNMVNLGKVFTSL
-137 TGVVGKAIPALGAFG
+137 TGVVGKSIPAIGKFA
-152 QVAIGAAKIWMGV
+152 QVAIGAAKILIGM
-165 HAWRLASSGLPLL
+165 HAWRLVSSGIPFL

-275 VNLQQLLGQA
+275 RNIQQLLAMA
-285 VPSIRDIRE
+285 VPNSRDLNE
-294 LVGQAPFIGKLAMNM
+294 LTTQAPYIGKLAMNM

-314 VQGDYRDWLKNKSN
+314 VQGDYRYWLKNKSN

-389 VSWVSNIDVEKFGKK
+389 VNWISNIDVNKVG
-404 LESFVTEL
+404 
-412 SVLTSSI
+412 
-419 GPLVAKLVEW
+419 AKLDQFILELDTFASA
-429 INDLTGLSK
+429 IQTIANTIGSIANGIS
-438 EKFPE
+438 F
-443 VTLGPDG
+443 
-450 QVIYT
+450 
-455 GKKIKGAEGQKQEAD
+455 GQKQYGEFDPETGGVRMTWGLSTNKDAALFTTMANN
-470 INLAAKKQIAA
+470 IAKKKAYGREV
-481 NHMPNMLS
+481 S
-489 ELMPKLDSMGV
+489 
-500 KISPDSLSAKL
+500 
-511 RDTALIN
+511 
-518 RIALTNENFNKQHL
+518 RIAEF
-532 DKEYSAYSLDSL
+532 A
-544 YINNKW
+544 
-550 RAEHTEVPKRARSRE
+550 AKRARE
-565 GKPGIGAGYDLYEA
+565 AEHGDIVQAAYDKLNSNEFIDA
-579 DVYTPNREQMLANVM
+579 FVGTS
-594 SYFAETHNREQ
+594 SYFNWWYTDDTKKIRKPTLS
-605 FEKLFGGA
+605 KLGIKA
-613 ADADAQQLSDLSK
+613 ISDLFSAGLRGITGTGGRSTDPNAQTVSNLSQ

>member
-28 GTLKKAAKDIHVKTA
+28 GTLKKAAKNIHVRTA
-43 GGGYRRPK
+43 GGGYRRSK
-51 LSEEDIIARSARK
+51 LPEEDFIARSARK

-76 GDRWHLRQFGQWR
+76 GARWHLRQFGQWR
-89 FSQAGWQN
+89 FSKAGWQN
-97 GLNVFQKRVKTFQ
+97 GLDVFQKRVKTFQ

-137 TGVVGKAIPALGAFG
+137 TGVVGKAIPALGAFA
-152 QVAIGAAKIWMGV
+152 QVGMGAAKIWMGV
-165 HAWRLASSGLPLL
+165 HGWRLASSGLPLL
-178 VGTKLLNSNNM
+178 VGTRMLNSNNM

-204 GLGGNYQATLNRA
+204 GLGGNYQGTLNRA

-309 MEERG
+309 MEARG
-314 VQGDYRDWLKNKSN
+314 VRGDYRDWLKNKSN

-360 MRIADGLS
+360 IRIADGLS

-375 QANEKLYSWLSDKI
+375 KANEKLYSWLGDKI
-389 VSWVSNIDVEKFGKK
+389 VSWVSNIDVEKFGEK

-419 GPLVAKLVEW
+419 GPLVTKLVGW
-429 INDLTGLSK
+429 IDEIVGKSK

-450 QVIYT
+450 QIIYT
-455 GKKIKGAEGQKQEAD
+455 GKKIKGREGEIQLKETRLKAREKV
-470 INLAAKKQIAA
+470 AAATL
-481 NHMPNMLS
+481 PELLP

-500 KISPDSLSAKL
+500 KIHRDTIAARL
-511 RDTALIN
+511 RDTALIH
-518 RIALTNENFNKQHL
+518 RLALTEENFISEKYGKQYRKWNQDSIGYANRWRDKWYL
-532 DKEYSAYSLDSL
+532 DNPGKMNPSTSGTLLE
-544 YINNKW
+544 
-550 RAEHTEVPKRARSRE
+550 AERYLPDR
-565 GKPGIGAGYDLYEA
+565 DQL
-579 DVYTPNREQMLANVM
+579 LANVM
-594 SYFAETHNREQ
+594 SYFSETLSKEK

-613 ADADAQQLSDLSK
+613 ADDDARQIDDLSK

-647 SVENIEELGRKLE
+647 SVENIDELGRKLE

>member
-28 GTLKKAAKDIHVKTA
+28 GTLKKAAKEINEKATA
-43 GGGYRRPK
+43 GYSKKKK
-51 LSEEDIIARSARK
+51 LTDEEIIARSARK

-76 GDRWHLRQFGQWR
+76 GARWRLRQFGQWR

-97 GLNVFQKRVKTFQ
+97 GLGVFQKRVKTFQ

-122 LRYNAVNLGKVFTSL
+122 LRYNMVNLGKVFTSL
-137 TGVVGKAIPALGAFG
+137 TGVVGKSIPAIGKFA
-152 QVAIGAAKIWMGV
+152 QVAIGAAKILIGM
-165 HAWRLASSGLPLL
+165 HAWRLVSSGIPFL

-270 FERVN
+270 FDRVN
-275 VNLQQLLGQA
+275 VNLQQLFGQA

-389 VSWVSNIDVEKFGKK
+389 VNWISNIDVNKVG
-404 LESFVTEL
+404 
-412 SVLTSSI
+412 
-419 GPLVAKLVEW
+419 AKLDQFILELDTFASAIQTIANTIGSIANGISFGPKQYGEFDPETGGVRMTW
-429 INDLTGLSK
+429 GLSTNK
-438 EKFPE
+438 DAALF
-443 VTLGPDG
+443 TTMANN
-450 QVIYT
+450 I
-455 GKKIKGAEGQKQEAD
+455 
-470 INLAAKKQIAA
+470 AKKKAYGREV
-481 NHMPNMLS
+481 S
-489 ELMPKLDSMGV
+489 
-500 KISPDSLSAKL
+500 
-511 RDTALIN
+511 
-518 RIALTNENFNKQHL
+518 RIAKF
-532 DKEYSAYSLDSL
+532 A
-544 YINNKW
+544 
-550 RAEHTEVPKRARSRE
+550 AKRARE
-565 GKPGIGAGYDLYEA
+565 AGHGDIVQAAYDKLNSNEFIDA
-579 DVYTPNREQMLANVM
+579 FVGTS
-594 SYFAETHNREQ
+594 SYFNWRDTDDTKKIRKPTLS
-605 FEKLFGGA
+605 KLGIKA
-613 ADADAQQLSDLSK
+613 ISDLFSAGLRGITGTGGRSTDPNAQTVSNLSQ

-647 SVENIEELGRKLE
+647 SVENIDELGRKLE

>member
-28 GTLKKAAKDIHVKTA
+28 GTLKKAAKEINEKATA
-43 GGGYRRPK
+43 GYSKKKK
-51 LSEEDIIARSARK
+51 LTDEEIIARSARK

-76 GDRWHLRQFGQWR
+76 GARWRLRQFGQWR

-97 GLNVFQKRVKTFQ
+97 GLGVFQKRVKTFQ

-122 LRYNAVNLGKVFTSL
+122 LRYNMVNLGKVFTSL
-137 TGVVGKAIPALGAFG
+137 TGVVGKSIPAIGKFA
-152 QVAIGAAKIWMGV
+152 QVAIGAAKILIGM
-165 HAWRLASSGLPLL
+165 HAWRLVSSGIPFL

-275 VNLQQLLGQA
+275 VNLQQLFGQA

-339 VESHPVMKAR
+339 VESHPVMKAK

-389 VSWVSNIDVEKFGKK
+389 VNWISNIDVNKVG
-404 LESFVTEL
+404 
-412 SVLTSSI
+412 
-419 GPLVAKLVEW
+419 AKLDQFILELDTFASA
-429 INDLTGLSK
+429 IQTIANTIGSIANGIS
-438 EKFPE
+438 F
-443 VTLGPDG
+443 
-450 QVIYT
+450 
-455 GKKIKGAEGQKQEAD
+455 GQKQYGEFDPETGGVRMTWGLSTNKDAALFTTMANN
-470 INLAAKKQIAA
+470 IAKKKAYGREVSRIAEFAAKRAREAGHGDIVQAA
-481 NHMPNMLS
+481 YDKLNSNEFIDAFVGTSSYFNWRYTDDTKKIRKPTLS
-489 ELMPKLDSMGV
+489 EL
-500 KISPDSLSAKL
+500 
-511 RDTALIN
+511 
-518 RIALTNENFNKQHL
+518 
-532 DKEYSAYSLDSL
+532 
-544 YINNKW
+544 
-550 RAEHTEVPKRARSRE
+550 
-565 GKPGIGAGYDLYEA
+565 GIKAI
-579 DVYTPNREQMLANVM
+579 
-594 SYFAETHNREQ
+594 
-605 FEKLFGGA
+605 
-613 ADADAQQLSDLSK
+613 SDLFSAGLRGITGTGGRSTDPNAQTVSNLSQ

>member
-28 GTLKKAAKDIHVKTA
+28 GTLKKAAKDIYVRTA

-51 LSEEDIIARSARK
+51 LPEEDIIARSARK

-76 GDRWHLRQFGQWR
+76 GARWHLRQFGQWR

-97 GLNVFQKRVKTFQ
+97 GLSVFQKRVKTFQ

-122 LRYNAVNLGKVFTSL
+122 LRYNMVNLGKVFTSL
-137 TGVVGKAIPALGAFG
+137 TGVVGKTIPALGAFG

-178 VGTKLLNSNNM
+178 IGTKLLNSNNM

-204 GLGGNYQATLNRA
+204 GLGGNYQAALNRA

-251 EASHLAEVV
+251 EASHLAEIV

-309 MEERG
+309 MEGRG

>member
-28 GTLKKAAKDIHVKTA
+28 GTLKKAAKEINEKATA
-43 GGGYRRPK
+43 GYSKKKK
-51 LSEEDIIARSARK
+51 LTDEEIIARSARK

-76 GDRWHLRQFGQWR
+76 GARWHLRQFGQWR

-97 GLNVFQKRVKTFQ
+97 GLDVFQKRVKTFQ

-122 LRYNAVNLGKVFTSL
+122 LRYNAVNLGKTFTSL
-137 TGVVGKAIPALGAFG
+137 AGAAGKAIPALGAFG

-178 VGTKLLNSNNM
+178 VGTRMLNSNNM

-227 RVGMLNAMNMFT
+227 RVGMLNAMNMLT

-285 VPSIRDIRE
+285 APSIRDIRE

-389 VSWVSNIDVEKFGKK
+389 VSWVSNIDVNKVGAKLDQFILELDTFASAIQTIANIIGSTANGISFGPKQYGEFDPETGGVRMTGGLSTNKDAALFTTMANNIAKK
-404 LESFVTEL
+404 KAYGREVSRIAEFAAKRAREAGHGDIVQAAYDKLNSNEFIDAFVG
-412 SVLTSSI
+412 TSSYFN
-419 GPLVAKLVEW
+419 W
-429 INDLTGLSK
+429 R
-438 EKFPE
+438 
-443 VTLGPDG
+443 
-450 QVIYT
+450 YT
-455 GKKIKGAEGQKQEAD
+455 DDTKKIRK
-470 INLAAKKQIAA
+470 
-481 NHMPNMLS
+481 PTLS
-489 ELMPKLDSMGV
+489 EL
-500 KISPDSLSAKL
+500 
-511 RDTALIN
+511 
-518 RIALTNENFNKQHL
+518 
-532 DKEYSAYSLDSL
+532 
-544 YINNKW
+544 
-550 RAEHTEVPKRARSRE
+550 
-565 GKPGIGAGYDLYEA
+565 GIKAI
-579 DVYTPNREQMLANVM
+579 
-594 SYFAETHNREQ
+594 
-605 FEKLFGGA
+605 
-613 ADADAQQLSDLSK
+613 SDLFPAGLRGITGTGGRSTDPNAQTVSNLSQ

>member
-28 GTLKKAAKDIHVKTA
+28 GTLKKAAKEINEKATA
-43 GGGYRRPK
+43 GYSKKKK
-51 LSEEDIIARSARK
+51 LTDEEIIARSARK

-76 GDRWHLRQFGQWR
+76 GARWRLRQFGQWR

-97 GLNVFQKRVKTFQ
+97 GLGVFQKRVKTFQ
-110 DSFFNNVSSFSG
+110 GSFFNNVSSFSG
-122 LRYNAVNLGKVFTSL
+122 LRYNMVNLGKVFTSL
-137 TGVVGKAIPALGAFG
+137 TGVVGKSIPAIGKFA
-152 QVAIGAAKIWMGV
+152 QVAIGAAKILIGM
-165 HAWRLASSGLPLL
+165 HAWRLVSSGIPFL

-244 GKKLTPE
+244 GKKQTPE

-270 FERVN
+270 FERAN

-349 GQIALAKENFW
+349 GQIALAQENFW
-360 MRIADGLS
+360 MRIADDLS

-375 QANEKLYSWLSDKI
+375 QANEKLYSWLGDKI
-389 VSWVSNIDVEKFGKK
+389 VNWISNIDVNKVG
-404 LESFVTEL
+404 
-412 SVLTSSI
+412 
-419 GPLVAKLVEW
+419 AKLDQFILELDTFASAIQAIANTIDSIANVF
-429 INDLTGLSK
+429 S
-438 EKFPE
+438 F
-443 VTLGPDG
+443 
-450 QVIYT
+450 
-455 GKKIKGAEGQKQEAD
+455 GQKQYGEFDPETGGVRMTWGLSTNKDAALFTTMANN
-470 INLAAKKQIAA
+470 IAKKRAYGREV
-481 NHMPNMLS
+481 S
-489 ELMPKLDSMGV
+489 
-500 KISPDSLSAKL
+500 
-511 RDTALIN
+511 
-518 RIALTNENFNKQHL
+518 RIAKF
-532 DKEYSAYSLDSL
+532 A
-544 YINNKW
+544 
-550 RAEHTEVPKRARSRE
+550 AKRARE
-565 GKPGIGAGYDLYEA
+565 AGHGDIVQAAYDKLNSNEFIDA
-579 DVYTPNREQMLANVM
+579 FVGTS
-594 SYFAETHNREQ
+594 SYFNWLYTDDTKKIRKPTLS
-605 FEKLFGGA
+605 KLGIKA
-613 ADADAQQLSDLSK
+613 ISDLFPAGLRGITGTGGRSTDPNAQTVSNLSQ

>member
-28 GTLKKAAKDIHVKTA
+28 GTLKKAAKEINEKATA
-43 GGGYRRPK
+43 GYSKKKK
-51 LSEEDIIARSARK
+51 LTDEEIIARSARK

-76 GDRWHLRQFGQWR
+76 GARWRLRQFGQWR

-97 GLNVFQKRVKTFQ
+97 GLGVFQKRVKTFQ

-122 LRYNAVNLGKVFTSL
+122 LRYNMVNLGKVFTSL
-137 TGVVGKAIPALGAFG
+137 TGVVGKSIPAIGKFA
-152 QVAIGAAKIWMGV
+152 QVAIGAAKILIGM
-165 HAWRLASSGLPLL
+165 HAWRLVSSGIPFL

-189 AEAASNL
+189 AEAGSNL

-251 EASHLAEVV
+251 EASYLAEVV

-389 VSWVSNIDVEKFGKK
+389 VNWISNIDVNKVG
-404 LESFVTEL
+404 
-412 SVLTSSI
+412 
-419 GPLVAKLVEW
+419 AKLDQFILELDTFASA
-429 INDLTGLSK
+429 IQTIANTIGSIANGIS
-438 EKFPE
+438 F
-443 VTLGPDG
+443 
-450 QVIYT
+450 
-455 GKKIKGAEGQKQEAD
+455 GQKQYGEFDPETGGVRMTWGLSTNKDAALFTTMANN
-470 INLAAKKQIAA
+470 IAKKKAYGREV
-481 NHMPNMLS
+481 S
-489 ELMPKLDSMGV
+489 
-500 KISPDSLSAKL
+500 
-511 RDTALIN
+511 
-518 RIALTNENFNKQHL
+518 RIAEF
-532 DKEYSAYSLDSL
+532 A
-544 YINNKW
+544 
-550 RAEHTEVPKRARSRE
+550 AKRARE
-565 GKPGIGAGYDLYEA
+565 AGHGDIVQAAYDKLNSNEFIDA
-579 DVYTPNREQMLANVM
+579 FVGTS
-594 SYFAETHNREQ
+594 SYFNWRYTDDTKKIRKPTLS
-605 FEKLFGGA
+605 KLGIKA
-613 ADADAQQLSDLSK
+613 ISDLFPAGLRGITGTGGRSTDPNAQTVSNLSQ

>member
-28 GTLKKAAKDIHVKTA
+28 GTLKKAAKEINEKATA
-43 GGGYRRPK
+43 GYSKKKK
-51 LSEEDIIARSARK
+51 LTDEEIIARSARK

-76 GDRWHLRQFGQWR
+76 GARWRLRQFGQWR

-97 GLNVFQKRVKTFQ
+97 GLGVFQKRVKTFQ

-122 LRYNAVNLGKVFTSL
+122 LRYNMVNLGKVFTSL
-137 TGVVGKAIPALGAFG
+137 TGVVGKSIPAIGKFA
-152 QVAIGAAKIWMGV
+152 QVAIGAAKILIGM
-165 HAWRLASSGLPLL
+165 HAWRLVSSGIPFL

-270 FERVN
+270 FDRVN
-275 VNLQQLLGQA
+275 VNLQQLFGQA

-339 VESHPVMKAR
+339 VESHPVMKAK

-389 VSWVSNIDVEKFGKK
+389 VNWISNIDVNKVG
-404 LESFVTEL
+404 
-412 SVLTSSI
+412 
-419 GPLVAKLVEW
+419 AKLDQFILELDTFASA
-429 INDLTGLSK
+429 IQTIANTIGSIANGIS
-438 EKFPE
+438 F
-443 VTLGPDG
+443 
-450 QVIYT
+450 
-455 GKKIKGAEGQKQEAD
+455 GQKQYGEFDPETGGVRMTWGLSTNKDAALFTTMANN
-470 INLAAKKQIAA
+470 IAKKKAYGREV
-481 NHMPNMLS
+481 S
-489 ELMPKLDSMGV
+489 
-500 KISPDSLSAKL
+500 
-511 RDTALIN
+511 
-518 RIALTNENFNKQHL
+518 RIAEF
-532 DKEYSAYSLDSL
+532 A
-544 YINNKW
+544 
-550 RAEHTEVPKRARSRE
+550 AKRARE
-565 GKPGIGAGYDLYEA
+565 AGHGDIVQAAYDKLNSNEFIDA
-579 DVYTPNREQMLANVM
+579 FVGTS
-594 SYFAETHNREQ
+594 SYFNWRYTDDTKKIRKPTLS
-605 FEKLFGGA
+605 KLGIKA
-613 ADADAQQLSDLSK
+613 ISDLFPAGLRGITGTGGRSTDPNAQTVSNLSQ

>member
-1 MAGNMV
+1 MV

-28 GTLKKAAKDIHVKTA
+28 GTLKKAAKEINEKATA
-43 GGGYRRPK
+43 GYSKKKK
-51 LSEEDIIARSARK
+51 LTDEEIIARSARK

-76 GDRWHLRQFGQWR
+76 GARWRLRQFGQWR

-97 GLNVFQKRVKTFQ
+97 GLGVFQKRVKTFQ

-122 LRYNAVNLGKVFTSL
+122 LRYNMVNLGKVFTSL
-137 TGVVGKAIPALGAFG
+137 TGVVGKSIPAIGKFA
-152 QVAIGAAKIWMGV
+152 QVAIGAAKILIGM
-165 HAWRLASSGLPLL
+165 HAWRLVSSGIPFL

-270 FERVN
+270 FDRVN
-275 VNLQQLLGQA
+275 RNIQQLLAMA
-285 VPSIRDIRE
+285 VPNSRDLNE
-294 LVGQAPFIGKLAMNM
+294 LTTQAPYIGKLAMNM

-360 MRIADGLS
+360 MRIADGLL

-389 VSWVSNIDVEKFGKK
+389 VNWISNIDVNKVG
-404 LESFVTEL
+404 
-412 SVLTSSI
+412 
-419 GPLVAKLVEW
+419 AKLDQFILELDTFASA
-429 INDLTGLSK
+429 IQTIANTIGSIANGIS
-438 EKFPE
+438 F
-443 VTLGPDG
+443 
-450 QVIYT
+450 
-455 GKKIKGAEGQKQEAD
+455 GQKQYGEFDPETGGVRMTWGLSTNKDAALFTTMANN
-470 INLAAKKQIAA
+470 IAKKKAYGREV
-481 NHMPNMLS
+481 S
-489 ELMPKLDSMGV
+489 
-500 KISPDSLSAKL
+500 
-511 RDTALIN
+511 
-518 RIALTNENFNKQHL
+518 RIAEF
-532 DKEYSAYSLDSL
+532 A
-544 YINNKW
+544 
-550 RAEHTEVPKRARSRE
+550 AKRARE
-565 GKPGIGAGYDLYEA
+565 AGHGDIVQAAYDKLNSNEFIDA
-579 DVYTPNREQMLANVM
+579 FVGTS
-594 SYFAETHNREQ
+594 SYFNWRYTDDTKKIRKPTLS
-605 FEKLFGGA
+605 KLGIKA
-613 ADADAQQLSDLSK
+613 ISDLFPAGLRGITGTGGRSTDPNAQTVSNLSQ

>member
-28 GTLKKAAKDIHVKTA
+28 GMLKKAAKEINEKATA
-43 GGGYRRPK
+43 GYSKKKK
-51 LSEEDIIARSARK
+51 LTDEEIIARSARK

-76 GDRWHLRQFGQWR
+76 GARWHLRQFGQWR

-97 GLNVFQKRVKTFQ
+97 GLNVFQKRIKTFQ

-137 TGVVGKAIPALGAFG
+137 AGAAGKAIPALGAFG

-178 VGTKLLNSNNM
+178 VGTRLLNSNNM

-314 VQGDYRDWLKNKSN
+314 GRGDYRVWLKNKSN

-360 MRIADGLS
+360 MRIADDLS

-375 QANEKLYSWLSDKI
+375 QANEKLYSWLGDKI
-389 VSWVSNIDVEKFGKK
+389 VSWVSNIDVDAVG
-404 LESFVTEL
+404 V
-412 SVLTSSI
+412 
-419 GPLVAKLVEW
+419 
-429 INDLTGLSK
+429 
-438 EKFPE
+438 
-443 VTLGPDG
+443 
-450 QVIYT
+450 
-455 GKKIKGAEGQKQEAD
+455 
-470 INLAAKKQIAA
+470 
-481 NHMPNMLS
+481 
-489 ELMPKLDSMGV
+489 KLDSFI
-500 KISPDSLSAKL
+500 K
-511 RDTALIN
+511 
-518 RIALTNENFNKQHL
+518 EL
-532 DKEYSAYSLDSL
+532 DKFANAIG
-544 YINNKW
+544 YIAK
-550 RAEHTEVPKRARSRE
+550 
-565 GKPGIGAGYDLYEA
+565 GIGATVDFIESSLDKLPLRNIGSGSKLLPEIPNYIHASSPSGTYTTEYNWLNKPKTKKTFDVEKEVATLYNKAKAEWEIDRYDSVKVRKLIEKTFPSMSKDSIA
-579 DVYTPNREQMLANVM
+579 KNTATTLANIWTGRDSLLM
-594 SYFAETHNREQ
+594 QMPSNRIPIKNYFGPEENSTVPETIGWVLD
-605 FEKLFGGA
+605 FEKIRNNLKKIITPKRDINSIFGGA
-613 ADADAQQLSDLSK
+613 VDADAKKLSDLSK
-626 GSKSVFINFNK
+626 GSKSIFINFNK

-647 SVENIEELGRKLE
+647 SVENIDELGRKLE

>member
-1 MAGNMV
+1 MV

-28 GTLKKAAKDIHVKTA
+28 GTLKKAAKEINEKATA
-43 GGGYRRPK
+43 GYSKKKK
-51 LSEEDIIARSARK
+51 LTDEEIIARSARK

-76 GDRWHLRQFGQWR
+76 GARWRLRQFGQWR

-97 GLNVFQKRVKTFQ
+97 GLGVFQKRVKTFQ

-122 LRYNAVNLGKVFTSL
+122 LRYNMVNLGKVFTSL
-137 TGVVGKAIPALGAFG
+137 TGVVGKSIPAIGKFA
-152 QVAIGAAKIWMGV
+152 QVAIGAAKILIGM
-165 HAWRLASSGLPLL
+165 HAWRLVSSGIPFL

-270 FERVN
+270 FDRVN
-275 VNLQQLLGQA
+275 ANLQQLFGQA

-349 GQIALAKENFW
+349 GQIALAKQNFW

-389 VSWVSNIDVEKFGKK
+389 VNWISNIDVNKVG
-404 LESFVTEL
+404 
-412 SVLTSSI
+412 
-419 GPLVAKLVEW
+419 AKLDQFILELDTFASA
-429 INDLTGLSK
+429 IQTIANTIGSIANGIS
-438 EKFPE
+438 F
-443 VTLGPDG
+443 
-450 QVIYT
+450 
-455 GKKIKGAEGQKQEAD
+455 GQKQYGEFDPETGGVRMTWGLSTNKDAALFTTMANN
-470 INLAAKKQIAA
+470 IAKKKAYGREV
-481 NHMPNMLS
+481 S
-489 ELMPKLDSMGV
+489 
-500 KISPDSLSAKL
+500 
-511 RDTALIN
+511 
-518 RIALTNENFNKQHL
+518 RIAEF
-532 DKEYSAYSLDSL
+532 A
-544 YINNKW
+544 
-550 RAEHTEVPKRARSRE
+550 AKRARE
-565 GKPGIGAGYDLYEA
+565 AGHGDIVQAAYDKLNSNEFIDA
-579 DVYTPNREQMLANVM
+579 FVGTS
-594 SYFAETHNREQ
+594 SYFNWRYTDDTKKIRKPTLS
-605 FEKLFGGA
+605 KLGIKA
-613 ADADAQQLSDLSK
+613 ISDLFSAGLRGITGTGGRSTDPNAQTVSNLSQ

-647 SVENIEELGRKLE
+647 SVENIDELGRKLE

>member
-28 GTLKKAAKDIHVKTA
+28 GTLKKAAKEINEKATA
-43 GGGYRRPK
+43 GYSKKKK
-51 LSEEDIIARSARK
+51 LTDEEIIARSARK

-76 GDRWHLRQFGQWR
+76 GARWRLRQFGQWR
-89 FSQAGWQN
+89 FSQAGWKN
-97 GLNVFQKRVKTFQ
+97 GLGVFQKRVKTFQ

-122 LRYNAVNLGKVFTSL
+122 LRYNMVNLGKVFTSL
-137 TGVVGKAIPALGAFG
+137 TGVVGKSIPAIGKFA
-152 QVAIGAAKIWMGV
+152 QVAIGAAKILIGM
-165 HAWRLASSGLPLL
+165 HAWRLVSSGIPFL

-270 FERVN
+270 FDRVN
-275 VNLQQLLGQA
+275 VNLQQLFGQA

-389 VSWVSNIDVEKFGKK
+389 VNWISNIDVNKVG
-404 LESFVTEL
+404 
-412 SVLTSSI
+412 
-419 GPLVAKLVEW
+419 AKLDQFILELDTFASA
-429 INDLTGLSK
+429 IQTIANTIGSIANGIS
-438 EKFPE
+438 F
-443 VTLGPDG
+443 
-450 QVIYT
+450 
-455 GKKIKGAEGQKQEAD
+455 GQKQYGEFDPETGGVRMTWGLSTNKDAALFTTMANN
-470 INLAAKKQIAA
+470 IAKKKAYGREV
-481 NHMPNMLS
+481 S
-489 ELMPKLDSMGV
+489 
-500 KISPDSLSAKL
+500 
-511 RDTALIN
+511 
-518 RIALTNENFNKQHL
+518 RIAEF
-532 DKEYSAYSLDSL
+532 A
-544 YINNKW
+544 
-550 RAEHTEVPKRARSRE
+550 AKRARE
-565 GKPGIGAGYDLYEA
+565 AGHGDIVQAAYDKLNSNEFIDA
-579 DVYTPNREQMLANVM
+579 FVGTS
-594 SYFAETHNREQ
+594 SYFNWRYTDDTKKIRKPTLS
-605 FEKLFGGA
+605 KLGIKA
-613 ADADAQQLSDLSK
+613 ISDLFPAGLRGITGTGGRSTDPNAQTVSNLSQ

>member
-1 MAGNMV
+1 MV

-28 GTLKKAAKDIHVKTA
+28 GTLKKAAKEINEKATA
-43 GGGYRRPK
+43 GYSKKKK
-51 LSEEDIIARSARK
+51 LTDEEIIARSARK

-76 GDRWHLRQFGQWR
+76 GARWHLRQFGQWR

-97 GLNVFQKRVKTFQ
+97 GLGVFQKRVKTFQ

-122 LRYNAVNLGKVFTSL
+122 LRYNAVNLGKTFTSL
-137 TGVVGKAIPALGAFG
+137 AGAAGKAIPALGAFG
-152 QVAIGAAKIWMGV
+152 RVAQVAIGAAKIWMGV

-178 VGTKLLNSNNM
+178 VGTRMLNSNNM

-389 VSWVSNIDVEKFGKK
+389 VSWVSNIDVNKVG
-404 LESFVTEL
+404 
-412 SVLTSSI
+412 
-419 GPLVAKLVEW
+419 AKLDQFILELDTFASAIQTIANTIGSTANGISFGPKQYGEFDPETGGVRMTW
-429 INDLTGLSK
+429 DLSTNKDAAL
-438 EKFPE
+438 F
-443 VTLGPDG
+443 TTMANN
-450 QVIYT
+450 I
-455 GKKIKGAEGQKQEAD
+455 
-470 INLAAKKQIAA
+470 AKKKAYGREV
-481 NHMPNMLS
+481 S
-489 ELMPKLDSMGV
+489 
-500 KISPDSLSAKL
+500 
-511 RDTALIN
+511 
-518 RIALTNENFNKQHL
+518 RIAEF
-532 DKEYSAYSLDSL
+532 A
-544 YINNKW
+544 
-550 RAEHTEVPKRARSRE
+550 AKRARE
-565 GKPGIGAGYDLYEA
+565 AGHGDIVQAAYDKLNSNEFIDA
-579 DVYTPNREQMLANVM
+579 FVGTS
-594 SYFAETHNREQ
+594 SYFNWRYTDDTKKIRKPTLS
-605 FEKLFGGA
+605 KLGIKA
-613 ADADAQQLSDLSK
+613 ISDLFPAGLRGITGTGGRSTDPNAQTVSNLSQ

>member
-1 MAGNMV
+1 MASNMV

-43 GGGYRRPK
+43 GGGYRRLNTYPP
-51 LSEEDIIARSARK
+51 RSYTPPVIPRR
-64 WKQRNLEERLNI
+64 QYSLPDRLDV
-76 GDRWHLRQFGQWR
+76 GGRWHLRQFGQWR

-97 GLNVFQKRVKTFQ
+97 GLGVFQKRVKTFQ

-122 LRYNAVNLGKVFTSL
+122 LRYNMVNLGKVFTSL

-375 QANEKLYSWLSDKI
+375 QANEKLYSWLGDKI
-389 VSWVSNIDVEKFGKK
+389 VSWVSNIDVDAVD
-404 LESFVTEL
+404 SF
-412 SVLTSSI
+412 I
-419 GPLVAKLVEW
+419 
-429 INDLTGLSK
+429 K
-438 EKFPE
+438 E
-443 VTLGPDG
+443 
-450 QVIYT
+450 
-455 GKKIKGAEGQKQEAD
+455 
-470 INLAAKKQIAA
+470 
-481 NHMPNMLS
+481 
-489 ELMPKLDSMGV
+489 
-500 KISPDSLSAKL
+500 
-511 RDTALIN
+511 
-518 RIALTNENFNKQHL
+518 L
-532 DKEYSAYSLDSL
+532 DKFANAIG
-544 YINNKW
+544 YIAK
-550 RAEHTEVPKRARSRE
+550 
-565 GKPGIGAGYDLYEA
+565 GIGATVDFINSSLDKLPLRNIGNGSKLLPEIPNYIPASSPSGTYTTEYNWLNKPKTKKTLDPQKEVANLYNKAKAEWEIDRYDSVRVRKLIEKTFPSMSKDSIA
-579 DVYTPNREQMLANVM
+579 KNTATALANIWTGRDSLLM
-594 SYFAETHNREQ
+594 QMPSNRIPIKNYFGPEENSTVPETIGWVLD
-605 FEKLFGGA
+605 FEKIRNNFKKIITPKRDIDSIFGGA
-613 ADADAQQLSDLSK
+613 ADADAEKIKNLSK
-626 GSKSVFINFNK
+626 GSKAIFINFNK
-637 EIVDMDINIA
+637 EIVNMSVNIA

>member
-28 GTLKKAAKDIHVKTA
+28 GTLKKAAKEINEKATA
-43 GGGYRRPK
+43 GYSKKKK
-51 LSEEDIIARSARK
+51 LTDEEIIARSARK

-76 GDRWHLRQFGQWR
+76 GARWRLRQFGQWR

-97 GLNVFQKRVKTFQ
+97 GLGVFQKRVKTFQ

-122 LRYNAVNLGKVFTSL
+122 LRYNMVNLGKVFTSL
-137 TGVVGKAIPALGAFG
+137 TGVVGKSIPAIGKFA
-152 QVAIGAAKIWMGV
+152 QVAIGAAKILIGM
-165 HAWRLASSGLPLL
+165 HAWRLVSSGIPFL

-270 FERVN
+270 FDRVN
-275 VNLQQLLGQA
+275 VNLQQLFGQA

-389 VSWVSNIDVEKFGKK
+389 VNWISNIDVNKVG
-404 LESFVTEL
+404 
-412 SVLTSSI
+412 
-419 GPLVAKLVEW
+419 AKLDQFILELDTFASA
-429 INDLTGLSK
+429 IQTIANTIGSIANGIS
-438 EKFPE
+438 F
-443 VTLGPDG
+443 
-450 QVIYT
+450 
-455 GKKIKGAEGQKQEAD
+455 GQKQYGEFDPETGGVRMTWGLSTNKDAALFTTMANN
-470 INLAAKKQIAA
+470 IAKKKAYGREV
-481 NHMPNMLS
+481 S
-489 ELMPKLDSMGV
+489 
-500 KISPDSLSAKL
+500 
-511 RDTALIN
+511 
-518 RIALTNENFNKQHL
+518 RIAKF
-532 DKEYSAYSLDSL
+532 A
-544 YINNKW
+544 
-550 RAEHTEVPKRARSRE
+550 AKRARE
-565 GKPGIGAGYDLYEA
+565 AGHGDIVQAAYDKLNSNEFIDA
-579 DVYTPNREQMLANVM
+579 FVGTS
-594 SYFAETHNREQ
+594 SYFNWRDTDDTKKIRKPTLS
-605 FEKLFGGA
+605 KLGIKA
-613 ADADAQQLSDLSK
+613 ISDLFSAGLRGITGTGGRSTDPNAQTVSNLSQ

-647 SVENIEELGRKLE
+647 SVENIDELGRKLE

>member
-51 LSEEDIIARSARK
+51 LSGEDIIARSARK

-76 GDRWHLRQFGQWR
+76 GARG
-89 FSQAGWQN
+89 GWQN

-137 TGVVGKAIPALGAFG
+137 MGVVGKAIPALGAFG

>member
-28 GTLKKAAKDIHVKTA
+28 GTLKKAAKEINEKATA
-43 GGGYRRPK
+43 GYSKKKK
-51 LSEEDIIARSARK
+51 LTDEEIIARSARK

-76 GDRWHLRQFGQWR
+76 GARWRLRQFGQWR

-97 GLNVFQKRVKTFQ
+97 GLGVFQKRVKTFQ

-122 LRYNAVNLGKVFTSL
+122 LRYNMVNLGKVFTSL
-137 TGVVGKAIPALGAFG
+137 TGVVGKSIPAIGKFA
-152 QVAIGAAKIWMGV
+152 QVAIGAAKILIGM
-165 HAWRLASSGLPLL
+165 HAWRLVSSGIPFL

-275 VNLQQLLGQA
+275 RNIQQLLAMA
-285 VPSIRDIRE
+285 VPNSRDLNE
-294 LVGQAPFIGKLAMNM
+294 LTTQAPYIGKLAMNM

-389 VSWVSNIDVEKFGKK
+389 VNWISNIDVNKVG
-404 LESFVTEL
+404 
-412 SVLTSSI
+412 
-419 GPLVAKLVEW
+419 AKLDQFILELDTFASA
-429 INDLTGLSK
+429 IQTIANTIGSIANGIS
-438 EKFPE
+438 F
-443 VTLGPDG
+443 
-450 QVIYT
+450 
-455 GKKIKGAEGQKQEAD
+455 GQKQYGEFDPETGGVRMTWGLSTNKDAALFTTMANN
-470 INLAAKKQIAA
+470 IAKKKAYGREV
-481 NHMPNMLS
+481 S
-489 ELMPKLDSMGV
+489 
-500 KISPDSLSAKL
+500 
-511 RDTALIN
+511 
-518 RIALTNENFNKQHL
+518 RIAEF
-532 DKEYSAYSLDSL
+532 A
-544 YINNKW
+544 
-550 RAEHTEVPKRARSRE
+550 AKRARE
-565 GKPGIGAGYDLYEA
+565 AEHGDIVQAAYDKLNSNEFIDA
-579 DVYTPNREQMLANVM
+579 FVGTS
-594 SYFAETHNREQ
+594 SYFNWWYTDDTKKIRKPTLS
-605 FEKLFGGA
+605 KLGIKA
-613 ADADAQQLSDLSK
+613 ISDLFSAGLRGITGTGGRSTDPNAQTVSNLSQ

>member
-28 GTLKKAAKDIHVKTA
+28 GTLKKAAKEINEKATA
-43 GGGYRRPK
+43 GYSKKKK
-51 LSEEDIIARSARK
+51 LTDEEIIARSARK

-76 GDRWHLRQFGQWR
+76 GARWRLRQFGQWR

-97 GLNVFQKRVKTFQ
+97 GLGVFQKRVKTFQ

-122 LRYNAVNLGKVFTSL
+122 LRYNMVNLGKVFTSL
-137 TGVVGKAIPALGAFG
+137 TGVVGKSIPAIGKFA
-152 QVAIGAAKIWMGV
+152 QVAIGAAKILIGM
-165 HAWRLASSGLPLL
+165 HAWRLVSSGIPFL

-270 FERVN
+270 FDRVN
-275 VNLQQLLGQA
+275 RNIQQLLAMA
-285 VPSIRDIRE
+285 VPNSRDLNE
-294 LVGQAPFIGKLAMNM
+294 LTTQAPYIGKLAMNM

-389 VSWVSNIDVEKFGKK
+389 VNWISNIDVNKVG
-404 LESFVTEL
+404 
-412 SVLTSSI
+412 
-419 GPLVAKLVEW
+419 AKLDQFILELDTFASA
-429 INDLTGLSK
+429 IQTIANTIGSIANGIS
-438 EKFPE
+438 F
-443 VTLGPDG
+443 
-450 QVIYT
+450 
-455 GKKIKGAEGQKQEAD
+455 GQKQYGEFDPETGGVRMTWGLSTNKDAALFTTMANN
-470 INLAAKKQIAA
+470 IAKKKAYGREV
-481 NHMPNMLS
+481 S
-489 ELMPKLDSMGV
+489 
-500 KISPDSLSAKL
+500 
-511 RDTALIN
+511 
-518 RIALTNENFNKQHL
+518 RIAEF
-532 DKEYSAYSLDSL
+532 A
-544 YINNKW
+544 
-550 RAEHTEVPKRARSRE
+550 AKRARE
-565 GKPGIGAGYDLYEA
+565 AGHGDIVQAAYDKLNSNEFIDA
-579 DVYTPNREQMLANVM
+579 FVGTS
-594 SYFAETHNREQ
+594 SYFNWRYTDDTKKIRKPTLS
-605 FEKLFGGA
+605 KLGIKA
-613 ADADAQQLSDLSK
+613 ISDLFPAGLRGITGTGGRSTDPNAQTVSNLSQ

>member
-1 MAGNMV
+1 MASNMV

-43 GGGYRRPK
+43 GGGYRRLNTYPP
-51 LSEEDIIARSARK
+51 RSYTPPVIPRR
-64 WKQRNLEERLNI
+64 QYSLPDRLDV
-76 GDRWHLRQFGQWR
+76 GGRWHLRQFGQWR

-97 GLNVFQKRVKTFQ
+97 GLGVFQKRVKTFQ

-122 LRYNAVNLGKVFTSL
+122 LRYNMVNLGKVFTSL

-204 GLGGNYQATLNRA
+204 GLGGTYPATLNRA

-375 QANEKLYSWLSDKI
+375 QANEKLYSWLGDKI
-389 VSWVSNIDVEKFGKK
+389 VSWVSNIDVDAVG
-404 LESFVTEL
+404 V
-412 SVLTSSI
+412 
-419 GPLVAKLVEW
+419 
-429 INDLTGLSK
+429 
-438 EKFPE
+438 
-443 VTLGPDG
+443 
-450 QVIYT
+450 
-455 GKKIKGAEGQKQEAD
+455 
-470 INLAAKKQIAA
+470 
-481 NHMPNMLS
+481 
-489 ELMPKLDSMGV
+489 KLDSFI
-500 KISPDSLSAKL
+500 K
-511 RDTALIN
+511 
-518 RIALTNENFNKQHL
+518 EL
-532 DKEYSAYSLDSL
+532 DKFANAIG
-544 YINNKW
+544 YIAK
-550 RAEHTEVPKRARSRE
+550 
-565 GKPGIGAGYDLYEA
+565 GIGATVDFIKSSLDKLPLRNIGNGSKLLPEIPNYIPASSPSGTYTTEYNWLNKPKTKKTLDPQKEVANLYNKAKAEWEIERYDSVRVRKLIEKTFPSMSKDSIA
-579 DVYTPNREQMLANVM
+579 KNTATALANIWTGRDSLLM
-594 SYFAETHNREQ
+594 QMPSNRIPIKNYFGPEENSTVPETIGWVLD
-605 FEKLFGGA
+605 FEKIRNNFKKIITPKRDIDSIFGGA
-613 ADADAQQLSDLSK
+613 ADADAEKIKNLSK
-626 GSKSVFINFNK
+626 GSKAIFINFNK
-637 EIVDMDINIA
+637 EIVNMSVNIA

>member
-28 GTLKKAAKDIHVKTA
+28 GTLKKAAKEINEKATA
-43 GGGYRRPK
+43 GYSKKKK
-51 LSEEDIIARSARK
+51 LTDEEIIARSARK

-76 GDRWHLRQFGQWR
+76 GARWRLRQFGQWR

-97 GLNVFQKRVKTFQ
+97 GLGVFQKRVKTFQ

-122 LRYNAVNLGKVFTSL
+122 LRYNMVNLGKVFTSL
-137 TGVVGKAIPALGAFG
+137 TGVVGKSIPAIGKFA
-152 QVAIGAAKIWMGV
+152 QVAIGAAKILIGM
-165 HAWRLASSGLPLL
+165 HAWRLVSSGIPFL

-270 FERVN
+270 FDRVN
-275 VNLQQLLGQA
+275 ANLQQLFGQA

-389 VSWVSNIDVEKFGKK
+389 VNWISNIDVNKVG
-404 LESFVTEL
+404 
-412 SVLTSSI
+412 
-419 GPLVAKLVEW
+419 AKLDQFILELDTFASA
-429 INDLTGLSK
+429 IQTIANTIGSIANGIS
-438 EKFPE
+438 F
-443 VTLGPDG
+443 
-450 QVIYT
+450 
-455 GKKIKGAEGQKQEAD
+455 GQKQYGEFDPETGGVRMTWGLSTNKDAALFTTMANN
-470 INLAAKKQIAA
+470 IAKKKAYGREV
-481 NHMPNMLS
+481 S
-489 ELMPKLDSMGV
+489 
-500 KISPDSLSAKL
+500 
-511 RDTALIN
+511 
-518 RIALTNENFNKQHL
+518 RIAEF
-532 DKEYSAYSLDSL
+532 A
-544 YINNKW
+544 
-550 RAEHTEVPKRARSRE
+550 AKRARE
-565 GKPGIGAGYDLYEA
+565 AGHGDIVQAAYDKLNSNEFIDA
-579 DVYTPNREQMLANVM
+579 FVGTS
-594 SYFAETHNREQ
+594 SYFNWRDTDDTKKIRKPTLS
-605 FEKLFGGA
+605 KLGIKA
-613 ADADAQQLSDLSK
+613 ISDLFSAGLRGITGTGGRSTDPNAQTVSNLSQ

-647 SVENIEELGRKLE
+647 SVENIDELGRKLE